1 METRMFASLNLDT
14 MKRGAALVS
23 RVAILGFMLVL
34 SASVFAQTSA
44 SDSTNGNGHL
54 LNFQDADIRSLITTV
69 ADITGRSIV
78 IDPAVSG
85 QVTVISSESLNAD
98 EVYEVF
104 LSILGVHG
112 FSAIS
117 DGRVTRIVPDNTAR
131 FAAAGAF
138 NNQAAVAQDQIT
150 RILRM
155 NHVRATEVLPMLR
168 SLVPQSA
175 VLSAHDASN
184 SLLISDRAG
193 NVQRIETVIRR
204 LDAATDEAL
213 EVIALSHANADEVVD
228 IANRVYASG
237 EREIA
242 IADPRTNSVVLSGDP
257 GQRLRLRTLISH
269 LDTPLNVSGGSRVVY
284 LRYAD
289 AEQLL
294 PVLENL
300 VAEPEGTLPTARIQ
314 AHPETNSLIISA
326 SPSVYRE
333 LQSIVDQL
341 DIRRAQV
348 LVEAIIAEVAADTG
362 RELGI
367 QWQFFESGDSG
378 FFGGTNFQQGGN
390 NILNLSAGL
399 GGDDE
404 DALVLPGGGLNLGY
418 VGGRTS
424 LLGIDLLEIGALARA
439 LATDGDTN
447 VLSTPSIVT
456 MDNHPASI
464 NVGQEVPFLSGSF
477 TTEGISTAD
486 GQVNPF
492 QTINREEIGIMLN
505 VTPHINEGDMIML
518 AIEQEVST
526 LAPIVGAV
534 DLITNKRTISTRV
547 MVPDGSMLVLGGLIQ
562 DDLQESVERVPGLSR
577 IPLLGELFTY
587 RSSSQIKRN
596 LMVFIRP
603 QILHDEAL
611 TDNLTATKYSYIR
624 DRQLRQQNRPGLQ
637 LVPDEDMPLL
647 PELYD
652 FLQTRPTQVDY
663 IQPDG

>member
-1 METRMFASLNLDT
+1 MQQQQLLPVGTIRFSAWLIHCSCVLTVCVLLSVLPV
-14 MKRGAALVS
+14 AAQDNNPGM
-23 RVAILGFMLVL
+23 A
-34 SASVFAQTSA
+34 
-44 SDSTNGNGHL
+44 NGNGHV
-54 LNFQDADIRSLITTV
+54 LNFQDADIRSLIATV

-78 IDPAVSG
+78 VDPAVTG
-85 QVTVISSESLNAD
+85 RVTVVSSESLDQDA
-98 EVYEVF
+98 VYDMF
-104 LSILGVHG
+104 LSILAVHG
-112 FSAIS
+112 FSAVS
-117 DGRVTRIVPDNTAR
+117 DGRVTRIVPDSAAR
-131 FAAAGAF
+131 FAAAGRESGGTLS
-138 NNQAAVAQDQIT
+138 QQDPVT
-150 RILRM
+150 RIIPLR
-155 NHVRATEVLPMLR
+155 HVRTADVLPMLR
-168 SLVPQSA
+168 SLVPQTA
-175 VLSAHDASN
+175 VLTAHEPTN
-184 SLLISDRAG
+184 SLLISDRER
-193 NVQRIETVIRR
+193 NVRRIEAVLQR
-204 LDAATDEAL
+204 LDAATDESL
-213 EVIALSHANADEVVD
+213 EVIVLSHANAEEV
-228 IANRVYASG
+228 A
-237 EREIA
+237 EIA
-242 IADPRTNSVVLSGDP
+242 GQIFSGSEQSVAMADARTNSIILSGDP

-269 LDTPLNVSGGSRVVY
+269 LDTPMDLAGGSRVIY

-289 AEQLL
+289 VEQLV

-300 VAEPEGTLPTARIQ
+300 VAEPDGSLSEVRIQ
-314 AHPETNSLIISA
+314 SHAETNALIISA
-326 SPSVYRE
+326 PPSIYRE

-399 GGDDE
+399 GSDE
-404 DALVLPGGGLNLGY
+404 GGLLLPGGGLNLGY

-477 TTEGISTAD
+477 ATEGISTSD

-492 QTINREEIGIMLN
+492 QTINREEIGVKLN
-505 VTPHINEGDMIML
+505 VTPYINEGDSIML

-526 LAPIVGAV
+526 LAPVVGAV
-534 DLITNKRTISTRV
+534 DLITNKRTINTRV
-547 MVPDGSMLVLGGLIQ
+547 MVPDGAMLVLGGLIQ
-562 DDLQESVERVPGLSR
+562 DDLQETVERVPGVSR

-587 RSSSQIKRN
+587 RSSTQVKRN

-603 QILHDEAL
+603 QILVDDGLASEL
-611 TDNLTATKYSYIR
+611 TSRKYSYIR
-624 DRQLRQQNRPGLQ
+624 NRQLQQQDADGLR
-637 LVPDEDMPLL
+637 LVPEEDMPLL

-652 FLQTRPTQVDY
+652 FLQTRPRQGAGD
-663 IQPDG
+663 Q

>member
-1 METRMFASLNLDT
+1 MQYPINLAVCKPA
-14 MKRGAALVS
+14 MRFICNALP
-23 RVAILGFMLVL
+23 ALMLVFGL
-34 SASVFAQTSA
+34 ALTGPVLAQSGDE
-44 SDSTNGNGHL
+44 SSGNGHL
-54 LNFQDADIRSLITTV
+54 LNFQDADIRSLITAV

-85 QVTVISSESLNAD
+85 RVTVISNESLDSD
-98 EVYEVF
+98 EVFDVF
-104 LSILGVHG
+104 LSILSVHG
-112 FSAIS
+112 FSAITE
-117 DGRVTRIVPDNTAR
+117 GRVTRIVPDTAAR
-131 FAAAGAF
+131 FGA
-138 NNQAAVAQDQIT
+138 NASGASGMAQDPVT

-155 NHVRATEVLPMLR
+155 QHVRASEVLPMLR

-175 VLSAHDASN
+175 VLTAHEPSN
-184 SLLISDRAG
+184 SLLISDRQSH
-193 NVQRIETVIRR
+193 VDRIEAVIRR
-204 LDAATDEAL
+204 LDAATDDAL
-213 EVIALSHANADEVVD
+213 EVITLSHANADEVAE
-228 IANRVYASG
+228 IANQIYVSS
-237 EREIA
+237 EREMA
-242 IADPRTNSVVLSGDP
+242 IADLRTNSIVLSGDP

-269 LDTPLNVSGGSRVVY
+269 LDTPMNVASGSRVIY

-289 AEQLL
+289 VELLL
-294 PVLENL
+294 PVLESL
-300 VAEPEGTLPTARIQ
+300 VAEPDGSVSNVRIQ
-314 AHPETNSLIISA
+314 AHAETNALIVSA
-326 SPSVYRE
+326 PPSIERE

-348 LVEAIIAEVAADTG
+348 LVEAIIAEVAADTD

-367 QWQFFESGDSG
+367 QWQFFESGDTG
-378 FFGGTNFQQGGN
+378 FFGGTNFDQGGN

-399 GGDDE
+399 AGDGDNL
-404 DALVLPGGGLNLGY
+404 ALPGTGLNLGY

-447 VLSTPSIVT
+447 ILSTPSIVT

-477 TTEGISTAD
+477 ATEGISTAD

-492 QTINREEIGIMLN
+492 QTINREEIGVKLS
-505 VTPHINEGDMIML
+505 VTPYINEGDSIML

-534 DLITNKRTISTRV
+534 DLITNKRTINTRV
-547 MVPDGSMLVLGGLIQ
+547 MVPDGALLVLGGLIQ
-562 DDLQESVERVPGLSR
+562 DDLQESVERVPGLSS

-587 RSSSQIKRN
+587 RSSSQVKRN

-603 QILHDEAL
+603 QILEDDGL
-611 TDNLTATKYSYIR
+611 VSDLTASKYSYIR
-624 DRQLRQQNRPGLQ
+624 DQQLRTQDKTGLQ
-637 LVPDEDMPLL
+637 LVPDEEMPLL

-652 FLQTRPTQVDY
+652 FLQTRPADVEPPT
-663 IQPDG
+663 PGG